1 MKKHLNWQT
10 VLGLLIL
17 AALVAWA
24 SSRYEWVEESV
35 PGSVKGE
42 AGRDQYYATRLLVE
56 RLGYSVAVIN
66 DPTQLT
72 QQPTSSTIVAL
83 QKFPAIITRR
93 LEPQLLAW
101 VRNGGHLIMSSD
113 NMSADFKTAV
123 GLSAVGMHAEER
135 MPKGKLPP
143 QIVAVEGREIEVSL
157 PHCEVF
163 AISQEPLWSAS
174 VNGYRPYASSCAAD
188 AGGNDAVS
196 DDDDTEEAE
205 ATKQQPVAL
214 SSNPALAMARWQVG
228 KGTLTALCSTMP
240 LRNAFVGKHRNAE
253 LAARLL
259 LDGRNGAIV
268 FAPRPEFP
276 SLFEW
281 LIDNAWTVIVSAL
294 ALLALALWH
303 VMPRFGPML
312 PAPAP
317 ARPGLREHLRAVA
330 TFHLRK
336 HHYAALL
343 QAGREQCQRLLERH
357 PDKQTLADVAAHIG
371 MSAAT
376 LHDAL
381 HLQPQSRA
389 DYLRVSAAL
398 ANAQAA
404 LQAAGSLSLST
415 HIRQKKS

>member
-17 AALVAWA
+17 AGLVAWA

-42 AGRDQYYATRLLVE
+42 ARRDPYYATRLLVE

-72 QQPTSSTIVAL
+72 RQPTSSTIVAL

-93 LEPQLLAW
+93 LEPQLLEW

-113 NMSADFKTAV
+113 NMSTDFKTAV
-123 GLSAVGMHAEER
+123 GINTIGMYAVDR
-135 MPKGKLPP
+135 MPKGKPLP
-143 QIVAVEGREIEVSL
+143 QRIAVEGREIEVSL

-163 AISQEPLWSAS
+163 AINQEPLWSATLS
-174 VNGYRPYASSCAAD
+174 GYRPYATSCAAD
-188 AGGNDAVS
+188 ADGNDAAS
-196 DDDDTEEAE
+196 DEDDTDEVDA
-205 ATKQQPVAL
+205 AKDQTAAV
-214 SSNPALAMARWQVG
+214 SSDAALAMARWQVG
-228 KGTLTALCSTMP
+228 KGTLTALCNTMP
-240 LRNAFVGKHRNAE
+240 LRNAFVGKHHNAE

-259 LDGRNGAIV
+259 LDGRNGAVI

-281 LIDNAWTVIVSAL
+281 LIDNAWSVIVSGL

-303 VMPRFGPML
+303 VMPRFGPIL
-312 PAPAP
+312 PTPAP

-357 PDKQTLADVAAHIG
+357 PDKQSLADVAAHIG
-371 MSAAT
+371 MSSAT

-415 HIRQKKS
+415 HIRQKTS